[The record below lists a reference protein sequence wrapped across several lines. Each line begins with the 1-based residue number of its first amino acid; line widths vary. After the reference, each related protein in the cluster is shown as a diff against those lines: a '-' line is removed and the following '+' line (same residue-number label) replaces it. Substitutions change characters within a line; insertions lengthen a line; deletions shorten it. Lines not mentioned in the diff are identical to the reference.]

1 MFSSCIVV
9 TNLNIKPPSMQI
21 VYNPGIFSTL
31 IGRFMS
37 HGLILVSFVERS
49 SVSARRGDWLKMR
62 LIDSMKHRDG
72 VRHTACK
79 FCLSSDCSGET
90 R

>member
-21 VYNPGIFSTL
+21 VYNPDIFCTL

-37 HGLILVSFVERS
+37 HGLILVSFWKGLLYQPDVG
-49 SVSARRGDWLKMR
+49 AG
-62 LIDSMKHRDG
+62 
-72 VRHTACK
+72 
-79 FCLSSDCSGET
+79 
-90 R
+90 